1 MDSETWDGGVGEGEG
16 WIEWETE
23 LLLLLLL
30 EGHRWWW
37 RNRQHPLK
45 TQSALSSVSR
55 WFHSI
60 QIHRIKSFKFIQT
73 KLATSSLLLSILF
86 LFFSSSA
93 NSAKLKSL
101 PTNNLLALIQLPFF
115 IRISRI
121 SKLKFE
127 FMGSQQGISSSR
139 QLLRTSPTSHS
150 MFQSSNPS
158 KSLTDPLLFL
168 ASDVGSTVN

>member
-1 MDSETWDGGVGEGEG
+1 MKERDESNGRQSYCCCCCWKDTGGGEE
-16 WIEWETE
+16 IVNIPSR
-23 LLLLLLL
+23 L
-30 EGHRWWW
+30 
-37 RNRQHPLK
+37 NRLY
-45 TQSALSSVSR
+45 L
-55 WFHSI
+55 FHSI

-139 QLLRTSPTSHS
+139 QLLRTSPTSHP